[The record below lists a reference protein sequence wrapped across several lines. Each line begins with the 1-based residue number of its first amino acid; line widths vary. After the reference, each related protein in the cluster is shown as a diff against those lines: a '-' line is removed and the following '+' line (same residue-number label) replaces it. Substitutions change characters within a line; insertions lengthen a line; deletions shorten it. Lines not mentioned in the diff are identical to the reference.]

1 MAAKVLGFTA
11 NVYVAMMS
19 DEDRS
24 AALSVLRGV
33 RVRATIKKRINNN
46 YVNYNASELEVLD
59 EGFSL

>member
-1 MAAKVLGFTA
+1 MT
-11 NVYVAMMS
+11 S

-33 RVRATIKKRINNN
+33 RVMATIKKRINNN

-59 EGFSL
+59 EAFSL